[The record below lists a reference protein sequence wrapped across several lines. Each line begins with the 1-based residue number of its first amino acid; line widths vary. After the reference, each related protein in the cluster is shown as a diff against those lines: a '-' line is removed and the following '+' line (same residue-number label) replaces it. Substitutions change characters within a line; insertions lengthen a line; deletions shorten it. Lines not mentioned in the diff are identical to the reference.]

1 VRVVVD
7 LGCFPQ
13 NGADSIAALRKEYD
27 PHVIYGFDPM
37 LDGDTQTDEADG
49 LVVILKREAAWV
61 EDGTLLFHEDGS
73 ASRIGAYGFEVTCFD
88 FSHWLQVYKGT
99 DDEVFVKMDIEG
111 AEVPVL
117 EKMIA
122 DGTDA
127 LVDELLVEWHGKVV
141 DGYRCPARE
150 WWL

>member
-1 VRVVVD
+1 MRIVVD

-13 NGADSIAALRKEYD
+13 NGADSISALRKEYN

-37 LDGDTQTDEADG
+37 LEVDTQVEVDG
-49 LVVILKREAAWV
+49 TAVILKREVAWV
-61 EDGTLLFHEDGS
+61 EDGTLMFHPDGS

-88 FSHWLQVYKGT
+88 FSTWLASYKGT

-111 AEVPVL
+111 AEVQVL
-117 EKMIA
+117 EKMKA

-127 LVDELLVEWHGKVV
+127 LVDELLVEWHGTEV
-141 DGYRCPARE
+141 DGLACPVRE
-150 WWL
+150 WWM